1 MHGQRTPTLDAPP
14 LPRYGLPQLVY
25 AASPAV
31 ATDFTKQVPG
41 GTFVRLVSV
50 FCNLDT
56 DSNAADRE
64 VTLEY
69 RDAAGKVFCTAGA
82 PVTVSADSAND
93 YVFSS
98 FQPEA
103 VWPIDTRIVVPLSP
117 ILLIPSWTWALSIAN
132 VQVGDQLSAV
142 RYVEELFY
150 TEGEPPG

>member
-1 MHGQRTPTLDAPP
+1 MHGPRTPSLDAPP
-14 LPRYGLPQLVY
+14 LQRYGLPQLVY

-31 ATDFTKQVPG
+31 ATDFTVQVTG
-41 GTFVRLVSV
+41 GKFVRLVSV

-56 DSNAADRE
+56 DSNAAARE

-69 RDAAGKVFCTAGA
+69 RDSAGRVFCSTGA

-93 YVFSS
+93 YVFSA

-117 ILLIPSWTWALSIAN
+117 ILLTPTWTWALHIVNA
-132 VQVGDQLSAV
+132 QVGDQLSAV